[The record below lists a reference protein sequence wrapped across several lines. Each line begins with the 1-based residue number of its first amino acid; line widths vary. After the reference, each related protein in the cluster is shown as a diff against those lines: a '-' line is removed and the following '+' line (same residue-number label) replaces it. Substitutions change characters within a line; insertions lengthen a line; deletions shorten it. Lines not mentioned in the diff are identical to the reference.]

1 MIKITLKQTHRIMF
15 LLCQRYAICEP
26 DSLRFVGIGQR
37 IIGWPRPFCRSSFQV
52 PRRQE
57 HYPSHVCDSDSF
69 SPSRKSD
76 VEERRND
83 NNLRTI
89 VMFRTVHDLR
99 YHHTRNI
106 EKGARGVGK
115 LRAVERRSRSGEEMS
130 ARVRECAAARC
141 LTSN

>member
-1 MIKITLKQTHRIMF
+1 MIEITLKQTHRIMF

-37 IIGWPRPFCRSSFQV
+37 IIGWLRPFCRSSLQV

-57 HYPSHVCDSDSF
+57 HCTSHVCDSDSF
-69 SPSRKSD
+69 SRSRNSD
-76 VEERRND
+76 VDERTDDND
-83 NNLRTI
+83 IGTTI
-89 VMFRTVHDLR
+89 MFRTVHDLR

-115 LRAVERRSRSGEEMS
+115 LRAVERRSRSGAEVS